1 MSNESSGSLLSSDV
15 PGYEIWTQIVRDM
28 PGNMMV
34 IKCYS
39 DLTVTK
45 KIFIDTLQMQFSQPF
60 LQKLPFSCAHMK
72 AENLRILKLSLLY
85 YTEAFKPKL

>member
-1 MSNESSGSLLSSDV
+1 MAVSATIQPETPSILMSNESSGSLLSSDV

-34 IKCYS
+34 IKRYS

-45 KIFIDTLQMQFSQPF
+45 I
-60 LQKLPFSCAHMK
+60 
-72 AENLRILKLSLLY
+72 NLH
-85 YTEAFKPKL
+85 